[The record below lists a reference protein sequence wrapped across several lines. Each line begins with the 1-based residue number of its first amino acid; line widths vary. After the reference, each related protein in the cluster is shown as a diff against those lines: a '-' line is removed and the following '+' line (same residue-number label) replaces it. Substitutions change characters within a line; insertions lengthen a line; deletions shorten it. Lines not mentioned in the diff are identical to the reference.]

1 MIKEYFFTGK
11 TIDEAVA
18 KGAKELGLD
27 VDSGINYEVEE
38 FPSSKLLGI
47 IKTDAKIKISIEVPD
62 AKPAKSQKKYSLA
75 DEKIAPK
82 GQKKAP
88 PAAKVQKPLPRQ
100 DFSLA
105 DEKISAKKPS
115 AGTDKPLSAASAPA
129 KSEHK
134 PKRELKPVPPEVL
147 EKGAQTALSFIKE
160 MFAIMDISSDITVD
174 TGDGSISLVLK
185 GDGMGLIIG
194 RRGETLDSL
203 QYLTSLVVN
212 KGKSGYI
219 KVTLDTENY
228 RDKREKTLVK
238 LAASKAEKVLK
249 THKSITLDAMN
260 PYERRIIHSALQDME
275 NITTASI
282 GAEPN
287 RRVVIKYTR

>member
-18 KGAKELGLD
+18 NGAKELGLD
-27 VDSGINYEVEE
+27 VDAGINYEVEE
-38 FPSSKLLGI
+38 FPSSKLLGL
-47 IKTDAKIKISIEVPD
+47 IKTEAKVKILVEAPD
-62 AKPAKSQKKYSLA
+62 PKPEKKFTLA

-82 GQKKAP
+82 GQKKEEK
-88 PAAKVQKPLPRQ
+88 PANVSKPLPKQ
-100 DFSLA
+100 NFTLA
-105 DEKISAKKPS
+105 DEKISEKKVAP
-115 AGTDKPLSAASAPA
+115 KPEKVKETPAP
-129 KSEHK
+129 K
-134 PKRELKPVPPEVL
+134 PKRESKPVSPEVL
-147 EKGAQTALSFIKE
+147 EKGAEVAVKFVKE
-160 MFAIMDISSDITVD
+160 VFDVMGVEANITSDTENNSVNLLLE
-174 TGDGSISLVLK
+174 GE
-185 GDGMGLIIG
+185 GMGLVIG

-228 RDKREKTLVK
+228 RSKREKTLID
-238 LAASKAEKVLK
+238 LAHNKAQRVLK

-260 PYERRIIHSALQDME
+260 PYERRIIHSALQDTA
-275 NITTASI
+275 NITTSSI

-287 RRVVIKYTR
+287 RRVVIRYER

>member
-18 KGAKELGLD
+18 NGAKELGLD

-38 FPSSKLLGI
+38 FPTSKLLGL
-47 IKTDAKIKISIEVPD
+47 IKTEAKIKISMEVADP
-62 AKPAKSQKKYSLA
+62 KPEKKFSLA

-82 GQKKAP
+82 GQKKETAP
-88 PAAKVQKPLPRQ
+88 KKVSKPLPKQ
-100 DFSLA
+100 NFTLA
-105 DEKISAKKPS
+105 DEKIAEKKVAP
-115 AGTDKPLSAASAPA
+115 KPEKVKAEPAP
-129 KSEHK
+129 K
-134 PKRELKPVPPEVL
+134 PKKESKPVAPEVL
-147 EKGAQTALSFIKE
+147 EKGAEVAVNFVKE
-160 MFAIMDISSDITVD
+160 VFAVMGIEANVTSDTENNAVNLLLE
-174 TGDGSISLVLK
+174 GE
-185 GDGMGLIIG
+185 GMGLVIG

-228 RDKREKTLVK
+228 RSKREKILIA
-238 LAASKAEKVLK
+238 LAHNKADKVIK

-260 PYERRIIHSALQDME
+260 PYERRIIHSALQDTE

-287 RRVVIKYTR
+287 RRVVIKYVR

>member
-18 KGAKELGLD
+18 NGAKELGLD
-27 VDSGINYEVEE
+27 VDAGINYEVEE
-38 FPSSKLLGI
+38 FPSSKLLGL
-47 IKTDAKIKISIEVPD
+47 IKTEAKVKILVEAPD
-62 AKPAKSQKKYSLA
+62 PKPEKKFTLA

-82 GQKKAP
+82 GQKKEEKP
-88 PAAKVQKPLPRQ
+88 AKVSKPLPKQ
-100 DFSLA
+100 NFTLA
-105 DEKISAKKPS
+105 DEKISEKKVAP
-115 AGTDKPLSAASAPA
+115 KPEKVKETPAP
-129 KSEHK
+129 K
-134 PKRELKPVPPEVL
+134 PKRESKPVSPEVL
-147 EKGAQTALSFIKE
+147 EKGAEVAVKFVKE
-160 MFAIMDISSDITVD
+160 VFDVMGVEANITSDTENNSVNLLLE
-174 TGDGSISLVLK
+174 GE
-185 GDGMGLIIG
+185 GMGLVIG

-228 RDKREKTLVK
+228 RSKREKTLID
-238 LAASKAEKVLK
+238 LAHNKAQRVLK

-260 PYERRIIHSALQDME
+260 PYERRIIHSALQDTA
-275 NITTASI
+275 NITTASV

-287 RRVVIKYTR
+287 RRVVIRYER

>member
-18 KGAKELGLD
+18 NGAKELGLD

-38 FPSSKLLGI
+38 FPTSKLLGL
-47 IKTDAKIKISIEVPD
+47 IKTEAKVKILIEVADP
-62 AKPAKSQKKYSLA
+62 KPEKKFTLA

-82 GQKKAP
+82 GQKNEAAP
-88 PAAKVQKPLPRQ
+88 AKVQKPLPKQ
-100 DFSLA
+100 NFTLA
-105 DEKISAKKPS
+105 DEKISEKAV
-115 AGTDKPLSAASAPA
+115 PA
-129 KSEHK
+129 QHEKVKQEPVQK
-134 PKRELKPVPPEVL
+134 PKRERKPVSPEAL
-147 EKGAQTALSFIKE
+147 EKGAEAAVKFVKEVFAVMGVEANVTA
-160 MFAIMDISSDITVD
+160 D
-174 TGDGSISLVLK
+174 TENDSVNLLLEGE
-185 GDGMGLIIG
+185 GMGLVIG

-228 RDKREKTLVK
+228 RSKREKILID
-238 LAASKAEKVLK
+238 LAHNKAQRVLK
-249 THKSITLDAMN
+249 SHKSITLDAMN
-260 PYERRIIHSALQDME
+260 PYERRIIHSALQDTE
-275 NITTASI
+275 NITTSSI

-287 RRVVIKYTR
+287 RRVVIKYVR

>member
-18 KGAKELGLD
+18 NGAKELGLD
-27 VDSGINYEVEE
+27 VDAGINYEVEE
-38 FPSSKLLGI
+38 FPSSKLLGL
-47 IKTDAKIKISIEVPD
+47 IKTEAKVKILVEAPD
-62 AKPAKSQKKYSLA
+62 PKPEKKFTLA

-82 GQKKAP
+82 GQKKEEKP
-88 PAAKVQKPLPRQ
+88 AKVSKPLPKQ
-100 DFSLA
+100 NFTLA
-105 DEKISAKKPS
+105 DEKISEKKVAP
-115 AGTDKPLSAASAPA
+115 KPEKVKETPAP
-129 KSEHK
+129 K
-134 PKRELKPVPPEVL
+134 PKRESKPVSPEVL
-147 EKGAQTALSFIKE
+147 EKGAEVAVKFVKE
-160 MFAIMDISSDITVD
+160 VFDVMGVEANITSDTENNSVNLLLE
-174 TGDGSISLVLK
+174 GE
-185 GDGMGLIIG
+185 GMGLVIG

-228 RDKREKTLVK
+228 RSKREKTLID
-238 LAASKAEKVLK
+238 LAHNKAQRVLK

-260 PYERRIIHSALQDME
+260 PYERRIIHSALQDTA

-287 RRVVIKYTR
+287 RRVVIRYER